1 MAKARWRK
9 KALDD
14 LGRLDRWR
22 EEDLNLP
29 PIGPAI
35 LMLVEEYFGK
45 VDLQHV
51 LPGVP
56 VELDQE
62 QLDIRLLLLPI
73 GRSDPYKVFF
83 RVLPESDVCEVR
95 RVRHPRQKPLKKP

>member
-1 MAKARWRK
+1 VAKVRWRK

-14 LGRLDRWR
+14 LDRLDQWR
-22 EEDLNLP
+22 EDDLNLP

-35 LMLVEEYFGK
+35 LMLVDEYFGK
-45 VDLQHV
+45 MDLQHV

-56 VELDQE
+56 VDLGE
-62 QLDIRLLLLPI
+62 QTDIRLLLVPI

-83 RVLPESDVCEVR
+83 RVLGEDGVCEIR
-95 RVRHPRQKPLKKP
+95 RIRHPRQKPLKKP